1 MKLTF
6 VFSVVVL
13 AAGLTTANIQ
23 AADIN
28 AGPDLSTAPST
39 LSLGDIPQKTVLG
52 GTNWLES
59 IGVSSFSYSNLV
71 SRLLAANSAITNA
84 LMLTNDVVAGQA
96 LDEALAVYQDLSEEQ
111 LKNMQA
117 KLSQLAEAY
126 DGKSQKMEA
135 DERDTSVENA
145 RLYRGS
151 AQAFERLRDGYR
163 LKANDIQ
170 SIRNDI
176 QHNAEQFRQRRDYY
190 ISIIQIHAGDQVLEA
205 VSKVVEALREV
216 QGEIATTLTA
226 PLETNLAKK

>member
-1 MKLTF
+1 M
-6 VFSVVVL
+6 V
-13 AAGLTTANIQ
+13 ACLTTANVRASDFN
-23 AADIN
+23 AA
-28 AGPDLSTAPST
+28 PDLSAAPST
-39 LSLGDIPQKTVLG
+39 LTLGDIPQKTVLG

-59 IGVSSFSYSNLV
+59 IGVSASSYSNLV
-71 SRLLAANSAITNA
+71 SRLLAANTAITNA

-96 LDEALAVYQDLSEEQ
+96 LDEALSVYQDLSEDQ

-117 KLSQLAEAY
+117 KLGQLAEAY
-126 DGKSQKMEA
+126 DAKSQKMEA

-163 LKANDIQ
+163 LKENDIQ

-205 VSKVVEALREV
+205 VSKVVEALRAV

-226 PLETNLAKK
+226 PLETTMAKK

>member
-1 MKLTF
+1 MKLHF
-6 VFSVVVL
+6 VLPVVAM
-13 AAGLTTANIQ
+13 AACLTTASLRASDFKTAQ
-23 AADIN
+23 
-28 AGPDLSTAPST
+28 DLSTSPSA
-39 LSLGDIPQKTVLG
+39 LSLGDIPQKTALG
-52 GTNWLES
+52 GTNWLEA
-59 IGVSSFSYSNLV
+59 IGVSPSSYTNLV
-71 SRLLAANSAITNA
+71 SRLLAANTAITNA

-117 KLSQLAEAY
+117 KLGQLADAY
-126 DGKSQKMEA
+126 DGKSRKMEA

-151 AQAFERLRDGYR
+151 ALAFDRLRDGYR

-190 ISIIQIHAGDQVLEA
+190 VSIIQIHAGDQVLEA
-205 VSKVVEALREV
+205 VSKVVEALRVV

-226 PLETNLAKK
+226 PLVTAIAKK